1 MSSIRRKTQ
10 AMKHRS
16 IASLPSQHAAYTY
29 GARRMTMTT
38 SLRNA
43 LSAGIAATSI
53 CLALGGCATS
63 NTTLSDAPPIA
74 NPGSALSGRVYGG
87 QQPISGASIQLYAA
101 GSTGY
106 GSAYPYSKGTSLLG
120 DNVVTTDSGGNFNI
134 TGDYTCPSASTET
147 YLEAIGGTSLVG
159 QSANPNIIIMVAL
172 GPCGNLHT
180 LSFITMNEL
189 TTVASVWAL
198 APFMSSPANIGTTA
212 NNPNGL
218 VNAFAAVNKLVNI
231 QYGQLPGPALPAGAT
246 IPTTELN
253 TLADILAYCINTSG
267 GGTAGDGSNCG
278 NLFANTHSAA
288 GTAPSD
294 TVTAALNIA
303 LNPSQNVGTLRSYA
317 DPTSPFQSVLTTLPA
332 AWTVAIQYAP
342 AGLSAPTGI
351 AADQA
356 GNIWL
361 ANSTSNSVTLLAP
374 TGAPTA
380 TYASGQAG
388 SGAIAIDLGGNA
400 WVASKSSGSILK
412 VTNAGV
418 VSTYSGGGLSTTNAI
433 AIDGTGNVW
442 AAGTGTVLSGFSS
455 SGTALSAGGYTGGG
469 VSNAQ
474 SIAITPH

>member
-1 MSSIRRKTQ
+1 
-10 AMKHRS
+10 
-16 IASLPSQHAAYTY
+16 
-29 GARRMTMTT
+29 
-38 SLRNA
+38 
-43 LSAGIAATSI
+43 
-53 CLALGGCATS
+53 
-63 NTTLSDAPPIA
+63 
-74 NPGSALSGRVYGG
+74 
-87 QQPISGASIQLYAA
+87 
-101 GSTGY
+101 
-106 GSAYPYSKGTSLLG
+106 
-120 DNVVTTDSGGNFNI
+120 
-134 TGDYTCPSASTET
+134 
-147 YLEAIGGTSLVG
+147 
-159 QSANPNIIIMVAL
+159 
-172 GPCGNLHT
+172 
-180 LSFITMNEL
+180 
-189 TTVASVWAL
+189 
-198 APFMSSPANIGTTA
+198 
-212 NNPNGL
+212 
-218 VNAFAAVNKLVNI
+218 
-231 QYGQLPGPALPAGAT
+231 
-246 IPTTELN
+246 
-253 TLADILAYCINTSG
+253 
-267 GGTAGDGSNCG
+267 
-278 NLFANTHSAA
+278 
-288 GTAPSD
+288 
-294 TVTAALNIA
+294 VTAALNIA